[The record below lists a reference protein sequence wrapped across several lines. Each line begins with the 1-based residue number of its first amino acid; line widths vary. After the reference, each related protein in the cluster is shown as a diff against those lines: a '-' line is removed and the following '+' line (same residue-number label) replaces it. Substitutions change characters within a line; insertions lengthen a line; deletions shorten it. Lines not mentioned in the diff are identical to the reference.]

1 MSNRSPSTSLE
12 AVEAFRGAAPNCS
25 PMWRAD
31 LGDGIVGVGEWSE
44 QKSEEAFVR
53 LGGSCQQRRG
63 IGLVSGTGG
72 ISMGSGDPML
82 LQCGPPFVGVL
93 GQFQCI
99 LPSNGYDNIKG
110 KAIDAGAT
118 VEPDLRVFLRREIS
132 SKFFR
137 LTAYPKLRA
146 TAATCHPLPPPATYH
161 LPPRG
166 PKQNISPLSDL
177 RALPVPVKRDQTP
190 KPKPKPRRQ
199 LNRRDSQGNEK
210 RKKLV
215 RIPSSTVANSLRG
228 RIAGAARSGSTMA
241 TSTMVVAAGSCLGA
255 RVAAAAAP
263 APAPAVG
270 LPGLR
275 FAANSERERK
285 RKPNI
290 LKLESQFVPAF
301 NVSIRRRGQGLS
313 TRGLRSAGVRSAASD
328 PEQLRAAREDVKKLL
343 AEKKCHPILIR
354 LGWHDAGSYDKNIA
368 EFPRRGGANGSLR
381 FSPELGH
388 GANAGLINAVKL
400 LEPVKAK
407 YAGITY
413 ADLFQL
419 ASATAI
425 EELGGPKIPMR
436 YGRVDTKSPEEC
448 AIEGNLPDAG
458 PPNPADHLRKS
469 WTAEWL
475 KFDNSYFRDIKA
487 QSDEDLLVLPTDKV
501 LAEDPEFKKFTDKYA
516 EDQNAF
522 FADYALAHAKLSE
535 LGSKFDPEEGI
546 FIDQEAPPKKE
557 PVVEKFVAAK
567 LIMQTGRE
575 WPFSSPAMV
584 LSS

>member
-1 MSNRSPSTSLE
+1 
-12 AVEAFRGAAPNCS
+12 
-25 PMWRAD
+25 
-31 LGDGIVGVGEWSE
+31 
-44 QKSEEAFVR
+44 
-53 LGGSCQQRRG
+53 
-63 IGLVSGTGG
+63 
-72 ISMGSGDPML
+72 
-82 LQCGPPFVGVL
+82 
-93 GQFQCI
+93 
-99 LPSNGYDNIKG
+99 
-110 KAIDAGAT
+110 
-118 VEPDLRVFLRREIS
+118 
-132 SKFFR
+132 
-137 LTAYPKLRA
+137 
-146 TAATCHPLPPPATYH
+146 
-161 LPPRG
+161 
-166 PKQNISPLSDL
+166 
-177 RALPVPVKRDQTP
+177 
-190 KPKPKPRRQ
+190 
-199 LNRRDSQGNEK
+199 
-210 RKKLV
+210 
-215 RIPSSTVANSLRG
+215 
-228 RIAGAARSGSTMA
+228 MA

-458 PPNPADHLRKS
+458 PPNPADHLRKVFYRMGLNDREIVALSGAHTVGRSRPERSGWGKKETKYTTGANIGAPGGQS

-567 LIMQTGRE
+567 Y
-575 WPFSSPAMV
+575 SSGDRQSELSDSMKAKMRAEYLAVGGSPDRPLGSNYFLNIIIVIAV
-584 LSS
+584 LAVLASFATQS